1 MACGLAVLSGALRE
15 RRALGVPESAR
26 LLIHDLIR
34 LLGVLCARRGV
45 AKEVTTREKDVVS
58 ALRSRLADRLGQHR
72 FDLWFGETTE
82 LVLDAEGLSVVGPER
97 MLIEWIRL
105 NFHSQIASAAQSLLG
120 RDVPVRYL
128 VAPGSNGVNGNQRQQ
143 TVGVSSVPRQPSAEG
158 DALIESDSNKENV
171 GADAA
176 GRGEF
181 SVQGAGGPNHRQLS
195 GERETIVRRP
205 AANGSRRFAD
215 LRTFVPGQNNRLALT
230 SAEMV
235 VSQSRHMNPMLV
247 HGPTGVGKSHLLE
260 GIWRAVRGSV
270 PRRTAIYLSAEQ
282 FTTQFLDALRGSGL
296 PGFRRKYR
304 GVDLL
309 LIDDLQFFIG
319 KRTTQ
324 IELLHTVDTLMRE
337 GRQLVLAA
345 DRPPSEL
352 PELGPE
358 LTTRL
363 QSGIVCRLEPPDWEA
378 RRGIVKRWADEM
390 DMAVPEE
397 VVDLIADR
405 VASNARAL
413 KGAMCRLQAGCAA
426 RGEPI
431 TPALA
436 AELLADL
443 FQEYA
448 RPVRLDDIEKAVCET
463 FGLSPQSLQAD
474 ARSRHVSHPR
484 MLAMWLA
491 RKHTRAALSEIGQ
504 YFGHRSHSTV
514 VAAQRRV
521 DDWMTKGANLRLAQ
535 RLMPVDE
542 ALRQVERR
550 LSIG

>member
-1 MACGLAVLSGALRE
+1 M
-15 RRALGVPESAR
+15 
-26 LLIHDLIR
+26 
-34 LLGVLCARRGV
+34 
-45 AKEVTTREKDVVS
+45 TTREKDVVS
-58 ALRSRLADRLGQHR
+58 ALRSRLADRLGQQR
-72 FDLWFGETTE
+72 FDLWFGQTTE
-82 LVLDAEGLSVVGPER
+82 LVLDGEGLAVVGPER
-97 MLIEWIRL
+97 MLIEWIRS
-105 NFHSQIASAAQSLLG
+105 NFHAQIASTAHSLLKK
-120 RDVPVRYL
+120 DVPVRYL
-128 VAPGSNGVNGNQRQQ
+128 VAPLANGNGECPDE
-143 TVGVSSVPRQPSAEG
+143 TVCDGLRGAVRESAPAEVNSDAGPSMRRVHCE
-158 DALIESDSNKENV
+158 
-171 GADAA
+171 
-176 GRGEF
+176 RGEQLTNRANA
-181 SVQGAGGPNHRQLS
+181 SGGGAAISNRVAPN
-195 GERETIVRRP
+195 G
-205 AANGSRRFAD
+205 NRRFAD
-215 LRTFVPGQNNRLALT
+215 LKTFVPGQVNRLALM

-235 VSQSRHMNPMLV
+235 VSQARHMNPMLV

-296 PGFRRKYR
+296 PGFRRKHR

-309 LIDDLQFFIG
+309 LIDDLQFFVG
-319 KRTTQ
+319 KRSTQ

-363 QSGIVCRLEPPDWEA
+363 QSGIVCRVELPDLEA
-378 RRGIVKRWADEM
+378 RRGIVRRWADEM
-390 DMAVPEE
+390 QLAVPDA
-397 VVDLIADR
+397 VVEMIASR
-405 VASNARAL
+405 VVSHARAL

-426 RGEPI
+426 LGEPI

-448 RPVRLDDIEKAVCET
+448 RPVRLDDIEKAVCEA

-504 YFGHRSHSTV
+504 YFGRRSHSTV

-521 DDWMTKGANLRLAQ
+521 DDWMTRGENLRLSQ
-535 RLMPVDE
+535 RFVPVDE

>member
-1 MACGLAVLSGALRE
+1 MRRFVATVIRLS
-15 RRALGVPESAR
+15 ESAR
-26 LLIHDLIR
+26 LLVHDLIR

-45 AKEVTTREKDVVS
+45 AKEVTTRDRDVVS
-58 ALRSRLADRLGQHR
+58 ALRSRLADRLGQQR
-72 FDLWFGETTE
+72 FDLWFGQTTE
-82 LVLDAEGLSVVGPER
+82 LLLDAEGLAIVGPER
-97 MLIEWIRL
+97 MLIEWIRA
-105 NFHSQIASAAQSLLG
+105 NFHSQIVSTAHSLLKQ
-120 RDVPVRYL
+120 DVPIRYL
-128 VAPGSNGVNGNQRQQ
+128 VAPAINGDN
-143 TVGVSSVPRQPSAEG
+143 
-158 DALIESDSNKENV
+158 
-171 GADAA
+171 
-176 GRGEF
+176 
-181 SVQGAGGPNHRQLS
+181 
-195 GERETIVRRP
+195 
-205 AANGSRRFAD
+205 AANGEAVGGGVQESAGASAASEPNGGVVCPLRLAQSRQEERAADRPSASAGRASMPRRTPAHVGRRFAD
-215 LRTFVPGQNNRLALT
+215 LRTFVPGQTNRLALT

-235 VSQSRHMNPMLV
+235 VTQSRHMNPMLV

-260 GIWRAVRGSV
+260 GIWRAVRGSA

-282 FTTQFLDALRGSGL
+282 FTTQFLEALRGAGL

-319 KRTTQ
+319 KRSTQ

-337 GRQLVLAA
+337 GRQLVLSA

-363 QSGIVCRLEPPDWEA
+363 QSGIVCRVELPDLEA

-390 DMAVPEE
+390 QLAVPDE
-397 VVDLIADR
+397 VVEMIASR
-405 VASNARAL
+405 VASHARAL
-413 KGAMCRLQAGCAA
+413 KGAMCRLQAGSAA
-426 RGEPI
+426 LGEPV
-431 TPALA
+431 TPMLA
-436 AELLADL
+436 AEVLADL

-474 ARSRHVSHPR
+474 ARNRYVSHPR

-504 YFGHRSHSTV
+504 YFGRRSHSTV

-521 DDWMTKGANLRLAQ
+521 DDWMTKGENLRLAQ
-535 RLMPVDE
+535 RFVPVDE

-550 LSIG
+550 LCVG

>member
-1 MACGLAVLSGALRE
+1 M
-15 RRALGVPESAR
+15 
-26 LLIHDLIR
+26 
-34 LLGVLCARRGV
+34 
-45 AKEVTTREKDVVS
+45 TTREKDVVS

-72 FDLWFGETTE
+72 FDLWFGQTTE
-82 LVLDAEGLSVVGPER
+82 LVLDADGLAVVGPER
-97 MLIEWIRL
+97 MLIEWLRL
-105 NFHSQIASAAQSLLG
+105 NFHSQIASAAQSLLN

-128 VAPGSNGVNGNQRQQ
+128 VAPASNSVNGNHVQK
-143 TVGVSSVPRQPSAEG
+143 TEIVSSVNQQTPFKCDANKEYG
-158 DALIESDSNKENV
+158 DASAAARSACAEQGVREADHRNV
-171 GADAA
+171 SVGGATV
-176 GRGEF
+176 
-181 SVQGAGGPNHRQLS
+181 SIGPS
-195 GERETIVRRP
+195 
-205 AANGSRRFAD
+205 ANGSRRFAD
-215 LRTFVPGQNNRLALT
+215 LRTFVPGRNNRLALT

-235 VSQSRHMNPMLV
+235 VSQARHMNPMLV

-260 GIWRAVRGSV
+260 GIWRAVRGAL

-282 FTTQFLDALRGSGL
+282 FTTQFLEALRGSGL

-324 IELLHTVDTLMRE
+324 VELLHTVDTLMRE

-363 QSGIVCRLEPPDWEA
+363 QSGLVCRLEPPDAEA

-390 DMAVPEE
+390 QMVVPDE
-397 VVDLIADR
+397 VVDMIADR
-405 VASNARAL
+405 VAGNARAL

-443 FQEYA
+443 FQEFA

-504 YFGHRSHSTV
+504 YFGRRSHSTV

>member
-1 MACGLAVLSGALRE
+1 M
-15 RRALGVPESAR
+15 
-26 LLIHDLIR
+26 
-34 LLGVLCARRGV
+34 
-45 AKEVTTREKDVVS
+45 TTRDRDVVS
-58 ALRSRLADRLGQHR
+58 ALRSRLADRLGQQR
-72 FDLWFGETTE
+72 FDLWFGQTTE
-82 LVLDAEGLSVVGPER
+82 LLLDAEGLAIVGPER
-97 MLIEWIRL
+97 MLIEWIRAS
-105 NFHSQIASAAQSLLG
+105 FHSQIVSTAHTLLKQ
-120 RDVPVRYL
+120 DVPIRYL
-128 VAPGSNGVNGNQRQQ
+128 VAPAINGDN
-143 TVGVSSVPRQPSAEG
+143 
-158 DALIESDSNKENV
+158 
-171 GADAA
+171 
-176 GRGEF
+176 
-181 SVQGAGGPNHRQLS
+181 
-195 GERETIVRRP
+195 
-205 AANGSRRFAD
+205 AANGRTVGIGVRGSMDESAMGEASGDVVAPSRLAQCEQEECAADRSVAPAGRASIPRRTSANGGRRFAD
-215 LRTFVPGQNNRLALT
+215 LRTFVPGQTNRLALT

-235 VSQSRHMNPMLV
+235 VTQSRHMSPMLV

-260 GIWRAVRGSV
+260 GIWRAVRGSL

-282 FTTQFLDALRGSGL
+282 FTTQFLEALRGAGL

-319 KRTTQ
+319 KRSTQ

-337 GRQLVLAA
+337 GRQLVLSA

-363 QSGIVCRLEPPDWEA
+363 QSGIVCRVELPDLEA

-390 DMAVPEE
+390 QLAVPDE
-397 VVDLIADR
+397 VVEMIASR
-405 VASNARAL
+405 VASHARAL
-413 KGAMCRLQAGCAA
+413 KGAMCRLQAGCTAL
-426 RGEPI
+426 GEPV
-431 TPALA
+431 TPMLA
-436 AELLADL
+436 AEVLADL

-463 FGLSPQSLQAD
+463 FGLSPHSLQAD
-474 ARSRHVSHPR
+474 ARSRRVSHPR

-491 RKHTRAALSEIGQ
+491 RKHTRAALSEIGH

>member
-1 MACGLAVLSGALRE
+1 M
-15 RRALGVPESAR
+15 
-26 LLIHDLIR
+26 
-34 LLGVLCARRGV
+34 
-45 AKEVTTREKDVVS
+45 TTREKDVVS
-58 ALRSRLADRLGQHR
+58 ALRSRLADRLGQQR
-72 FDLWFGETTE
+72 FDLWFGQTTE
-82 LVLDAEGLSVVGPER
+82 LVLDAEGLAVVGPER
-97 MLIEWIRL
+97 MLIEWIRS
-105 NFHSQIASAAQSLLG
+105 NFHAQIISTAHSLLKK
-120 RDVPVRYL
+120 DVPVRYL
-128 VAPGSNGVNGNQRQQ
+128 VASSVNGNGECPDE
-143 TVGVSSVPRQPSAEG
+143 TVGVGLRGAVGESAPAEVNG
-158 DALIESDSNKENV
+158 DAVASIRRVDCE
-171 GADAA
+171 
-176 GRGEF
+176 RGERLTNRANA
-181 SVQGAGGPNHRQLS
+181 SGAGTAIPNRVAS
-195 GERETIVRRP
+195 
-205 AANGSRRFAD
+205 NGNRRFAD
-215 LRTFVPGQNNRLALT
+215 LKTFVPGQTNRLALM

-235 VSQSRHMNPMLV
+235 VSQARHMNPMLV

-260 GIWRAVRGSV
+260 GIWRAVRGAS
-270 PRRTAIYLSAEQ
+270 PRRTAIYLCAEQ
-282 FTTQFLDALRGSGL
+282 FTTQFLEALRGTGL
-296 PGFRRKYR
+296 PGFRRKHR

-319 KRTTQ
+319 KRSTQ

-363 QSGIVCRLEPPDWEA
+363 QSGIVCRVELPDLEA
-378 RRGIVKRWADEM
+378 RRGIVRRWADEM
-390 DMAVPEE
+390 QLAVPDA
-397 VVDLIADR
+397 VVEMIASR
-405 VASNARAL
+405 VVSHARAL

-426 RGEPI
+426 LGEPI
-431 TPALA
+431 TPMLA
-436 AELLADL
+436 AELLGDL
-443 FQEYA
+443 FQEFA
-448 RPVRLDDIEKAVCET
+448 RPVRLDDIEKAVCEA

-521 DDWMTKGANLRLAQ
+521 DDWMTRGENLRLSQ
-535 RLMPVDE
+535 RFVPVDE

>member
-1 MACGLAVLSGALRE
+1 MAAWLF
-15 RRALGVPESAR
+15 RAAR
-26 LLIHDLIR
+26 LLVHDLIR

-72 FDLWFGETTE
+72 FELWFGQTTE
-82 LVLDAEGLSVVGPER
+82 LVLDAEGLAVVGPER
-97 MLIEWIRL
+97 MLIEWIRV
-105 NFHSQIASAAQSLLG
+105 NFHSQIAAAAQSLLK
-120 RDVPVRYL
+120 REVPIRYL
-128 VAPGSNGVNGNQRQQ
+128 VAPTSDGANGNSCGK
-143 TVGVSSVPRQPSAEG
+143 TEAVLVGKRRTPGECDAHTENG
-158 DALIESDSNKENV
+158 DSLALKQSDRCNRDENA
-171 GADAA
+171 ADHRSGSA
-176 GRGEF
+176 GRELV
-181 SVQGAGGPNHRQLS
+181 SRHLP
-195 GERETIVRRP
+195 T
-205 AANGSRRFAD
+205 NGTRRFAD
-215 LRTFVPGQNNRLALT
+215 LRTFVPGQVNRLALT

-235 VSQSRHMNPMLV
+235 VSQTRHMNPMLV

-260 GIWRAVRGSV
+260 GIWRAVRGAS

-282 FTTQFLDALRGSGL
+282 FTTQFLEALRGAGL

-319 KRTTQ
+319 KRSTQ

-363 QSGIVCRLEPPDWEA
+363 QSGIVCRLEPPDLEA

-390 DMAVPEE
+390 QMVVPDE
-397 VVDLIADR
+397 VVDMIAVR

-436 AELLADL
+436 AELLGDL

-448 RPVRLDDIEKAVCET
+448 RPVRLDDIEKAVCDA

-491 RKHTRAALSEIGQ
+491 RKHTRAALSEIGH

-550 LSIG
+550 LCIG